1 MVERR
6 LIMVFS
12 YFFQATMGIV
22 LALLIGA
29 VPVFLILRRGRR

>member
-1 MVERR
+1 MVVRR
-6 LIMVFS
+6 INMVFS

-29 VPVFLILRRGRR
+29 VPVFLIFRRGRR